1 MNLTLLTPKEA
12 APRLGVT
19 AWTVRRWCELGKIE
33 SRKVGSRY
41 VIPER
46 AVIRFENSRVPL
58 PPLSLNDGF
67 IPLSEAAKRIGVPRE
82 TLWRWC
88 RAGKVPYRRLGKLYQ
103 LGWRTVEDLEAGL
116 LP

>member
-1 MNLTLLTPKEA
+1 MDLILLTPKEA

-19 AWTVRRWCELGKIE
+19 IQTVRRWCEQGKIE

-41 VIPER
+41 MIPER
-46 AVIRFENSRVPL
+46 AVIRVENSRAPL
-58 PPLSLNDGF
+58 PPLSLHDGF
-67 IPLSEAAKRIGVPRE
+67 IFLGEAAKRIGVSYY
-82 TLWRWC
+82 TLYYWC
-88 RAGKVPYRRLGKLYQ
+88 VTGKVPCRRLGRHYQ

>member
-33 SRKVGSRY
+33 SRKIGSHY

-46 AVIRFENSRVPL
+46 AVIRVENSRAPL
-58 PPLSLNDGF
+58 PPLSLEDGF
-67 IPLSEAAKRIGVPRE
+67 ISLSEAAKRIGVSYY
-82 TLWRWC
+82 TLYYWC
-88 RAGKVPYRRLGKLYQ
+88 VTGKVPFRRLGQHYQ
-103 LGWRTVEDLEAGL
+103 VGWRTVEDLEAGL